1 MSGSRRGRGPARRTP
16 VLPWLLAGLVLA
28 AAVVGV
34 RIATKD
40 DSGPTR
46 TTVGLGKD
54 EVTLVDRAE
63 RRYRARHRRYT
74 GEIADLVQLDPT
86 ITTGG
91 PGQRF
96 DLDLHASTD
105 GRTYVVHL
113 TGRGVNLLLSRTGV
127 RIVASIGTL

>member
-1 MSGSRRGRGPARRTP
+1 MSGTRRRGVRRAP

-28 AAVVGV
+28 GAVIGV
-34 RIATKD
+34 QQATKG
-40 DSGPTR
+40 DSGPS
-46 TTVGLGKD
+46 VAVIGFGKQA
-54 EVTLVDRAE
+54 VTLVDRAE
-63 RRYRARHRRYT
+63 RRYRARHAHYT

-86 ITTGG
+86 ITTSG

-113 TGRGVNLLLSRTGV
+113 TGRGVNLLLARTGV